1 MDGLELVN
9 VELLVDK
16 PNLEIDRTGRWQID
30 GDLIDIEP
38 KQESLHLNTFQISNG
53 TITQFSGYG
62 LIVVDQVLELNVAR
76 AVQRDDEP
84 PIFVEDIVGD
94 CAG

>member
-30 GDLIDIEP
+30 GDLIYIKP
-38 KQESLHLNTFQISNG
+38 KQESLHLNTFQFSNG
-53 TITQFSGYG
+53 TITQFTGDG

-84 PIFVEDIVGD
+84 PFFVEDIVGD
-94 CAG
+94 RTG